1 METYQE
7 KLLHCCEAYRGTGSA
22 QMLMTYRSRTDRL
35 SFDER
40 MTVVRE
46 CQEAFAPF
54 FLEMCSLVPRLNE
67 SDLLFCALSAMG
79 FSSVI
84 IAECLTITPD
94 AVRMRKLRF
103 RDKVGA
109 DVFETLFP
117 TPEKGT
123 PTKQK
128 RNISERD
135 EHVTNESCT
144 ATADALP
151 LPTVSI
157 NPLTSKSMKTKTT
170 KMTFG
175 KAIKRGFQQY
185 FTTKG
190 RASRPEFL
198 YFLLFLVLVKV
209 AWSVFVGID
218 AALFS
223 RKILQAL
230 TTLITKANYSLLP
243 FIGILFIY
251 LLPNIILAIPLF
263 TLAARRLHDTERSG
277 KWIWMYLAP
286 YLIQWIMFMAAI
298 TWYVYQFKFGKMN
311 ELSVTGIAIL
321 IMLLTQI
328 TGIILLIWLC
338 KEGTEGPNRYGPDP
352 TVVPIETTTETS
364 PESHTKE

>member
-1 METYQE
+1 MELYQE
-7 KLLHCCEAYRGTGSA
+7 KLLHCCEAYRGTASA

-117 TPEKGT
+117 TPDKST
-123 PTKQK
+123 SSKQK

-135 EHVTNESCT
+135 GHVTNDICP
-144 ATADALP
+144 ATTSDIP
-151 LPTVSI
+151 LPSVSI
-157 NPLTSKSMKTKTT
+157 NPLTSKSMKTK
-170 KMTFG
+170 MTFG
-175 KAIKRGFQQY
+175 KAIKSCFKQY

-190 RASRPEFL
+190 RASRAEFFY
-198 YFLLFLVLVKV
+198 YFL
-209 AWSVFVGID
+209 FV
-218 AALFS
+218 
-223 RKILQAL
+223 
-230 TTLITKANYSLLP
+230 
-243 FIGILFIY
+243 
-251 LLPNIILAIPLF
+251 ILAIFAIGCILGILLVTNVFDSGFVRLDHTQADIIICELPAMVVVGIPLI
-263 TLAARRLHDTERSG
+263 TVAQRRLHDIERSG
-277 KWIWMYLAP
+277 TWIWLVLTP
-286 YLIQWIMFMAAI
+286 YLLLLIIGLTYAFSLI
-298 TWYVYQFKFGKMN
+298 FRSEVGIFLDEHGIDII
-311 ELSVTGIAIL
+311 IAIN
-321 IMLLTQI
+321 IWSKI
-328 TGIILLIWLC
+328 AGIILLIWLC

-352 TVVPIETTTETS
+352 KIVK
-364 PESHTKE
+364 PEV

>member
-1 METYQE
+1 
-7 KLLHCCEAYRGTGSA
+7 
-22 QMLMTYRSRTDRL
+22 
-35 SFDER
+35 
-40 MTVVRE
+40 
-46 CQEAFAPF
+46 
-54 FLEMCSLVPRLNE
+54 
-67 SDLLFCALSAMG
+67 
-79 FSSVI
+79 
-84 IAECLTITPD
+84 
-94 AVRMRKLRF
+94 
-103 RDKVGA
+103 
-109 DVFETLFP
+109 
-117 TPEKGT
+117 
-123 PTKQK
+123 
-128 RNISERD
+128 
-135 EHVTNESCT
+135 
-144 ATADALP
+144 
-151 LPTVSI
+151 
-157 NPLTSKSMKTKTT
+157 
-170 KMTFG
+170 MTFG

-251 LLPNIILAIPLF
+251 LVPNIILAIPLF

-277 KWIWMYLAP
+277 KWIWIYLAP

>member
-198 YFLLFLVLVKV
+198 YFLLFAVLAEAALVYFAAIIRVANLTIIQYAQEGANWIHSLLICILILTFISVEIPKNTVAVRRFHDIDRSGGWIWLYFSPLLIFFIAYLIVLVCKLIRIQDAGFVEMPSSISIDVLV
-209 AWSVFVGID
+209 ALNCLSSIIPIVF
-218 AALFS
+218 
-223 RKILQAL
+223 
-230 TTLITKANYSLLP
+230 
-243 FIGILFIY
+243 
-251 LLPNIILAIPLF
+251 
-263 TLAARRLHDTERSG
+263 
-277 KWIWMYLAP
+277 
-286 YLIQWIMFMAAI
+286 
-298 TWYVYQFKFGKMN
+298 
-311 ELSVTGIAIL
+311 
-321 IMLLTQI
+321 
-328 TGIILLIWLC
+328 LIWLC

-352 TVVPIETTTETS
+352 TVVHIETTTETS